1 MLSDLHVGGPTEALY
16 SRSPL
21 RPQIFTVQGGAGA
34 GGAGGAGMVANFL
47 KEFSSNIPGID
58 EAMSFAELM
67 RHVQRMEF
75 DVTVFDTAPTG
86 HTLRLL
92 SLPGM
97 MEKALNNVLAL
108 RDKFG
113 PTLNA
118 MRGMMGG
125 DGSGLPSEDMII
137 GKLDEFK
144 GAWRGGWQGEGKPW
158 RSYFGVIDGMRVRS
172 CVL

>member
-1 MLSDLHVGGPTEALY
+1 MEGFTNLYCMEIDPTVESDDSPDLGG
-16 SRSPL
+16 
-21 RPQIFTVQGGAGA
+21 GGAA
-34 GGAGGAGMVANFL
+34 STTSAAASFL

-92 SLPGM
+92 SMPAM
-97 MEKALNNVLAL
+97 IEKALNSVMAL

-125 DGSGLPSEDMII
+125 DGSGLPSEELIL

-144 GAWRGGWQGEGKPW
+144 GE
-158 RSYFGVIDGMRVRS
+158 
-172 CVL
+172 